1 VVARASWLFKQARA
15 AATVQSSL
23 HLRAAAENRAY
34 TGQMSILADQIA
46 KARRA
51 AGLTQSQLA
60 RKAGVSRT
68 TVQLIETGAVDPQVD
83 TLLTL
88 SRALGLE
95 PLLVPSWL
103 QQDVINFI
111 RSGGKIIGQPPG
123 VGAPL
128 SIVDELL
135 RTRRQ

>member
-1 VVARASWLFKQARA
+1 M
-15 AATVQSSL
+15 ATVQSSL
-23 HLRAAAENRAY
+23 HLRARRSSRAY
-34 TGQMSILADQIA
+34 TCSMSILADQLA

-51 AGLTQSQLA
+51 AGLTQKQLA
-60 RKAGVSRT
+60 TKSGVGSGTIQR
-68 TVQLIETGAVDPQVD
+68 IESGAVDPQVD
-83 TLLTL
+83 TLLAL

-103 QQDVINFI
+103 RHEVINFI

-128 SIVDELL
+128 SIVDELIKTM
-135 RTRRQ
+135 RN